1 MLLSVAAVALPVQ
14 ADGAAAPGLEFYPV
28 NAALSVIRS
37 NTQVSNPTIVLYQGA
52 QLSLLI
58 DTGVAPVGERLGELL
73 DQLPATERSI
83 VVTSHEHRDHTENLL
98 QVPLRYTLMT
108 STEQYATLLEN
119 GYVDDARR
127 FAAVDGA
134 VTLRDGDEV
143 IDIITLP
150 ERHSHT
156 VGDVAVHWHSA
167 QAVYLGDHGFYIGF
181 PIIDVA
187 NGGNLRN
194 YISNGRYLLGLG
206 DEGTTFIPGHSS
218 FAPEPI
224 KLWSHAEYRDW
235 LDRIE
240 ASANWIA
247 SQRKNGTSLEA
258 VLQDSEQQLR
268 FDLHAGVPT
277 FVNWERWVRFCYEH
291 DAG

>member
-1 MLLSVAAVALPVQ
+1 MSAVAIALPAQ
-14 ADGAAAPGLEFYPV
+14 ADGAVAPSLEFHPV
-28 NAALSVIRS
+28 NEALSVIRS

-58 DTGVAPVGERLGELL
+58 DTGVAPVGERLGEYLR
-73 DQLPATERSI
+73 QLPATEESI
-83 VVTSHEHRDHTENLL
+83 VVTSHEHRDHTENLQ
-98 QVPLRYTLMT
+98 QVPSRYRLMT
-108 STEQYATLLEN
+108 STEQYAALLEN
-119 GYVDDARR
+119 GYVDDTRR
-127 FAAVDGA
+127 FAAVDGT
-134 VTLRDGDEV
+134 VTLRDGGEV
-143 IDIITLP
+143 IDVMTLP
-150 ERHSHT
+150 EGHSHT

-167 QAVYLGDHGFYIGF
+167 KAIYLGDHGFYIGF

-194 YISNGRYLLGLG
+194 YISNGRHLLGLG
-206 DEGTTFIPGHSS
+206 DEETTYIPGHSS

-224 KLWSHAEYRDW
+224 ELWSHAEYGDW

-247 SQRKNGTSLEA
+247 AQRRNGTSLEA
-258 VLQDSEQQLR
+258 VLQDHEQQLR
-268 FDLHAGVPT
+268 FDLHAGIPT
-277 FVNWERWVRFCYEH
+277 FVSWDRWVRFCYEH